1 MLTSPHKSKVAKV
14 ARLVLPNMGDAAA
27 TSGALATAEPSSW
40 RTRSILAAV
49 AAICSI
55 ALSSTADPLSQHQP
69 TTDGALGLVSIPDG
83 REDTFEDGLLAARD
97 DIAAGKIQLAVFG
110 LTDRSVFDHYKAYGV
125 TPLLMGCLIG
135 GHGTDFWAGYN
146 REVRR
151 FLGIPGRLQVL
162 PDADRGD

>member
-1 MLTSPHKSKVAKV
+1 MLTIPLKSKVAKV
-14 ARLVLPNMGDAAA
+14 VLLRSHNMGDAAA
-27 TSGALATAEPSSW
+27 ASGALATAEPRNW
-40 RTRSILAAV
+40 RTRWILAAV

-55 ALSSTADPLSQHQP
+55 ALSSTADPLSQRQP
-69 TTDGALGLVSIPDG
+69 ATDGALGLVSIPDG

-135 GHGTDFWAGYN
+135 GYGTDFWAGYN